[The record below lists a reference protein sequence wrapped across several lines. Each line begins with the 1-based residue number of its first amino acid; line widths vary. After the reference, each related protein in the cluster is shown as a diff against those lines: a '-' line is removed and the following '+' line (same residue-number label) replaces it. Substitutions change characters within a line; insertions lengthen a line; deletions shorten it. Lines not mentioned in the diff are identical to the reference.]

1 MASNKQY
8 WRGFAELED
17 NTLIEKLET
26 SNEFPEN
33 LPTDEFLGNKQGLD
47 TTKTSRRDFLKF
59 VGFSTAAATLASCE
73 GPVIKSIPYVI
84 KPEDVTPGVASYYAT
99 TLMNNGD
106 FASIL
111 VKTREGRP
119 IKIEA
124 NDSAKYYGATSARV
138 QGSVLSLYNNERLKT
153 PFVKGKEA
161 DFYEADKFVM
171 AGLYKAAGA
180 GKQIVILTPSYPSP
194 SFKKLVEDFKT
205 KFPTAKQVVYDAISD
220 SAAIDAYEEFA
231 GVRALP
237 SYDLE
242 RAKLLVSFGADF
254 LGDWNGGGYEKSYI
268 EGRKPGKD
276 MARHIQVEANMS
288 MTGANADTRFP
299 MKPTNV
305 EKTLANVY
313 QILTGGSSTD
323 KVAGAIAKEIKGAGS
338 NAVVLADGSKEAYTI
353 AYAINAL
360 INSQVIN
367 TSKAVLVKESNDKVF
382 NQFVADLKAGQV
394 GAVLNFNTNIAYSAP
409 NSAEIKEALKKAD
422 LRVSF
427 NILKDETSDVMN
439 VLMPSTHWL
448 ESWGDANPVT
458 GVYTLM
464 QPTIRPLFKGIRQ
477 FEDSLMKWAD
487 IAGTYYDYMKANW
500 DGAILAKSSI
510 SKFNKALYD
519 GVIETSDTF
528 TAGTATG
535 TVATAVSKLA
545 ASKAGATELLLYTK
559 AGIGNGSEFHNPWM
573 QEFPDP
579 ISRTSWDNYVTMSY
593 ADAKEHGLLNTNEMN
608 GAMNGGYINLT
619 IGKTKIEKIP
629 VLVQPG
635 QAKGSLGLAVGYGQ
649 QSPKLAEAIGQKDT
663 IGVNAYPAYKNFNK
677 AQNVSFEKVSGQHGF
692 ACIQLQNT
700 LMGRD
705 KIMRE
710 VTLADFINKKPEEW
724 NEVET
729 LATHNGKE
737 HVSTIDLWTSF
748 DRSSGH
754 YFNMSIDLSACTGC
768 GACVISCTAENNV
781 PVVGKHEIR
790 VSRDMQWLRI
800 DRYYSSDPTFEEDA
814 ERAENFSGLTE
825 NLSGYGELEIPQ
837 AENPQVAFQPVM
849 CQHCNHAP
857 CETVCPVAAT
867 SHGKQGQNQM
877 AYNRCV
883 GTRYCANNCPYKVR
897 RFNWFNYANN
907 DQFNF
912 NMNNDMGRMVL
923 NPDVAVRSRGVME
936 KCSMCIQMTQA
947 TILKAK
953 REGRA
958 VNTDEFKVACS
969 TACPTNA
976 IVFGDINNENDEIVA
991 KLQDKRQYYLLEHIG
1006 TKPNM
1011 FYQVKVRNTGK
1022 KS

>member
-33 LPTDEFLGNKQGLD
+33 LPTDEFLGNKEGLD

-73 GPVIKSIPYVI
+73 GPVIKSIPYVV
-84 KPEDVTPGVASYYAT
+84 KPEDITPGVANYYAT

-106 FASIL
+106 FASVL

-119 IKIEA
+119 IKIEV
-124 NDSAKYYGATSARV
+124 NDTAKYFGLSSARI
-138 QGSVLSLYNNERLKT
+138 QGSVLSLYNSERLKT
-153 PFVKGKEA
+153 PFIKGKEA
-161 DFYEADKFVM
+161 SFSEVDKFVTS
-171 AGLYKAAGA
+171 GLAKAVEA

-194 SFKKLVEDFKT
+194 SFKKLVKDFKV
-205 KFPTAKQVVYDAISD
+205 KYPTAKQVIYDAVSD
-220 SAAIDAYEEFA
+220 SAAIDAYEEFS
-231 GVRALP
+231 GTRALP
-237 SYDLE
+237 FYALE
-242 RAKLLVSFGADF
+242 KAKLVVSFGADF
-254 LGDWNGGGYEKSYI
+254 LGDWNGGGYEKAYASS
-268 EGRKPGKD
+268 RKPGKN
-276 MARHIQVEANMS
+276 MARHIQIEANMS
-288 MTGANADTRFP
+288 ITGANADTRFP

-305 EKTLANVY
+305 EKTLAHVY
-313 QILTGGSSTD
+313 EILTGGNSTD
-323 KVAGAIAKEIKGAGS
+323 KIASAIAQEIKTAGS
-338 NAVVLADGSKEAYTI
+338 NAVVLVEGSKEAHSI
-353 AYAINAL
+353 GYAINAL
-360 INSQVIN
+360 INSQVVN
-367 TSKAVLVKESNDKVF
+367 TSKAVLIKESNDKTF
-382 NQFVADLKAGQV
+382 NQFVTDLKARQI
-394 GAVLNFNTNIAYSAP
+394 GAVLNFNTNIVYSYPEA
-409 NSAEIKEALKKAD
+409 SEIKAALKKVD
-422 LRVSF
+422 LTVSF
-427 NILKDETSDVMN
+427 NLLRDETSEVMN
-439 VLMPSTHWL
+439 VLVPSTHWL

-458 GVYTLM
+458 GSYTLT

-477 FEDSLMKWAD
+477 FEESLMKWSG
-487 IAGTYYDYMKANW
+487 IEGTYYDYLKANW
-500 DGAILAKSSI
+500 DETILAKSSV
-510 SKFNKALYD
+510 SKFNKALYE
-519 GVIETSDTF
+519 GVIETSDAFVTE
-528 TAGTATG
+528 TSAIS
-535 TVATAVSKLA
+535 VETAVSKL
-545 ASKAGATELLLYTK
+545 SSIKAGITELSLYTK
-559 AGIGNGSEFHNPWM
+559 AGIGNGTEFHNPWM

-593 ADAKEHGLLNTNEMN
+593 ADAKEHGLLNTHEMN
-608 GAMNGGYINLT
+608 GAMNGSYINLT
-619 IGKTKIEKIP
+619 VGKTKIEKIP

-635 QAKGSLGLAVGYGQ
+635 QAKGSLGLALGYGQ
-649 QSPKLAEAIGQKDT
+649 KSPKLAEAIGEKDT
-663 IGVNAYPAYKNFNK
+663 IGVNAYPAYKDFNK
-677 AQNVSFEKVSGQHGF
+677 SQSVSFEKVGGQHGF

-710 VTLADFINKKPEEW
+710 VTLADFINEKSEVW
-724 NEVET
+724 NPVET

-748 DRSSGH
+748 DRSNGH

-768 GACVISCTAENNV
+768 GSCVVSCTAENNV

-800 DRYYSSDPTFEEDA
+800 DRYYSSESTFKGDA
-814 ERAENFSGLTE
+814 EQSDNFSGLSE

-907 DQFNF
+907 DQFDF
-912 NMNNDMGRMVL
+912 NMNDDMGRMVL

-953 REGRA
+953 KEGRA
-958 VNTDEFKVACS
+958 VDVDEFKVACA

-976 IVFGDINNENDEIVA
+976 IVFGDINNEKDEVYA

>member
-17 NTLIEKLET
+17 NTLIEKLEA
-26 SNEFPEN
+26 SNEFTEN

-84 KPEDVTPGVASYYAT
+84 KPEDVTPGVANYYAT

-124 NDSAKYYGATSARV
+124 NDTAKYYGTTSARV
-138 QGSVLSLYNNERLKT
+138 QGSVLSLYNSERLKT
-153 PFVKGKEA
+153 PFINGEETNFAEV
-161 DFYEADKFVM
+161 DKFVVS
-171 AGLYKAAGA
+171 GLAKAMGA

-194 SFKKLVEDFKT
+194 SFKKLIEDFKA
-205 KFPTAKQVVYDAISD
+205 KYPTTKQVVYDAFSD
-220 SAAIDAYEEFA
+220 SAAIDAYEEVT

-242 RAKLLVSFGADF
+242 KAKLVVSFGADF
-254 LGDWNGGGYEKSYI
+254 LGDWNGGGYEKAYAK
-268 EGRKPGKD
+268 GRKPGKD

-288 MTGANADTRFP
+288 MTGANADTRFAV
-299 MKPTNV
+299 KPSKV
-305 EKTLANVY
+305 EKTLVEVY
-313 QILTGGSSTD
+313 QALTGGSAKD
-323 KVAGAIAKEIKGAGS
+323 KVATAIAKEIKEAGS
-338 NAVVLADGSKEAYTI
+338 KAVVLVDGSKEAYAL
-353 AYAINAL
+353 AYAINTL
-360 INSQVIN
+360 MSSQVVN
-367 TSKAVLVKESNDKVF
+367 ASKAVLVKESNDKAF

-394 GAVLNFNTNIAYSAP
+394 GAVLNFNTNIVYSAP
-409 NSAEIKEALKKAD
+409 NAAEIKEALKKAE
-422 LRVSF
+422 LRISF
-427 NILKDETSDVMN
+427 NIVQDETSASMN
-439 VLMPSTHWL
+439 VLVPSMHWL

-464 QPTIRPLFKGIRQ
+464 QPVIRPLFKGTRQ
-477 FEDSLMKWAD
+477 FEESLMKWAGVE
-487 IAGTYYDYMKANW
+487 GTYYDYVKANW
-500 DGAILAKSSI
+500 EGSILGKTSI
-510 SKFNKALYD
+510 SKFNQALYD
-519 GVIETSDTF
+519 GVVEASDAF
-528 TAGTATG
+528 AA
-535 TVATAVSKLA
+535 TVAAGNTANAISKINAVKEGAVELA
-545 ASKAGATELLLYTK
+545 LYTK
-559 AGIGNGSEFHNPWM
+559 TGIGNGNEFHNPWL

-579 ISRTSWDNYVTMSY
+579 ITRTSWDNYATMSY
-593 ADAKEHGLLNTNEMN
+593 ADAKEHGLLNTNEVN
-608 GAMNGGYINLT
+608 GAMNGGYITIT
-619 IGKTKIEKIP
+619 IGKTKLENVP

-635 QAKGSLGLAVGYGQ
+635 QAQGSLGLAVGYGQ
-649 QSPKLAEAIGQKDT
+649 QSTKLAEAIGQKET
-663 IGVNAYPAYKNFNK
+663 IGINAYPAYQNFSK
-677 AQNVSFEKVSGQHGF
+677 TQTVSFEKTSGEHHF

-710 VTLADFINKKPEEW
+710 VTLEDFINKKPEEW

-737 HVSTIDLWTSF
+737 HVSTVDLWTSF
-748 DRSSGH
+748 DRSTGH
-754 YFNMSIDLSACTGC
+754 HFNMSIDLSACTGC
-768 GACVISCTAENNV
+768 GACVVSCTAENNV

-800 DRYYSSDPTFEEDA
+800 DRYYSSDATFAEDA
-814 ERAENFSGLTE
+814 ERAENFSGLSE
-825 NLSGYGELEIPQ
+825 NLSGFSELEIP

-877 AYNRCV
+877 AYNRCI

-907 DQFNF
+907 DEFNF
-912 NMNNDMGRMVL
+912 NMNDDMGRMVL

-953 REGRA
+953 KEGRA
-958 VNTDEFKVACS
+958 VEADEFKTACS

-976 IVFGDINNENDEIVA
+976 IVFGDVNNEKDEVYA
-991 KLQDKRQYYLLEHIG
+991 KLQDKRQYYLLEHVG

-1011 FYQVKVRNTGK
+1011 FYQVKVRNTAK

>member
-17 NTLIEKLET
+17 KTLIEKLET

-33 LPTDEFLGNKQGLD
+33 LPTDEFLSEKQGLD

-84 KPEDVTPGVASYYAT
+84 KPEDVTPGVANYYAT

-124 NDSAKYYGATSARV
+124 NNTAKHFGSTSARV
-138 QGSVLSLYNNERLKT
+138 QGSVLSLYNNERLKN
-153 PFVKGKEA
+153 PSINGKETNFA
-161 DFYEADKFVM
+161 EVDQFVA
-171 AGLYKAAGA
+171 AGLTKAATT

-194 SFKKLVEDFKT
+194 SFKKLVEKFKE
-205 KFPTAKQVVYDAISD
+205 KYPTTKQVVYDAISE
-220 SAAIDAYEEFA
+220 SAAIDAYEEFE
-231 GVRALP
+231 GTRALP
-237 SYDLE
+237 LYELE
-242 RAKLLVSFGADF
+242 KAKLIVSFGADF
-254 LGDWNGGGYEKSYI
+254 LGDWNGGGYERAYMA
-268 EGRKPGKD
+268 GRKPGKN

-288 MTGANADTRFP
+288 LTGANADTRFA
-299 MKPTNV
+299 MQPTHV

-313 QILTGGSSTD
+313 LALTNSSTD
-323 KVAGAIAKEIKGAGS
+323 KIANAIAKEIKAAGN
-338 NAVVLADGSKEAYTI
+338 NAVVLVDGSKEAHAI
-353 AYAINAL
+353 AHAINAL
-360 INSQVIN
+360 INSQAIN
-367 TSKAVLVKESNDKVF
+367 TSKAVLVKESNNKTF
-382 NQFVADLKAGQV
+382 NQFVNDLKAGQV
-394 GAVLNFNTNIAYSAP
+394 GAILNFNTNIVYSAP
-409 NSAEIKEALKKAD
+409 NSDEIKEAFKKAD

-439 VLMPSTHWL
+439 VLAPSTHWL

-458 GVYTLM
+458 GMYTLM

-477 FEDSLMKWAD
+477 FEESLLKWAD
-487 IAGTYYDYMKANW
+487 ITGSYYDYIKAHW
-500 DGAILAKSSI
+500 EESILGKSSI
-510 SKFNKALYD
+510 SQFNKALYD
-519 GVIETSDTF
+519 GVVETSDTSF
-528 TAGTATG
+528 ETENSITNIQ
-535 TVATAVSKLA
+535 TAVSKLA
-545 ASKAGATELLLYTK
+545 TSKAGKTELVLYAK
-559 AGIGNGSEFHNPWM
+559 AGIGNGNEFHNPWM

-579 ISRTSWDNYVTMSY
+579 ISRTTWDNYVTMSY
-593 ADAKEHGLLNTNEMN
+593 ADAKEHGLVNTNQMD
-608 GAMNGGYINLT
+608 GSMNGGYINLT

-649 QSPKLAEAIGQKDT
+649 RSPKLAEAVGQKDT
-663 IGVNAYPAYKNFNK
+663 IGINAYPAYQNFSK
-677 AQNVSFEKVSGQHGF
+677 KQNVLFEKIAGQHEF
-692 ACIQLQNT
+692 ACVQLHNT

-710 VTLADFINKKPEEW
+710 VTLADFVNKKPKAW
-724 NEVET
+724 NPPET
-729 LATHNGKE
+729 LDTHNGKE
-737 HVSTIDLWTSF
+737 HVSTIGLWTGF

-754 YFNMSIDLSACTGC
+754 HFNMSIDLSACTGC
-768 GACVISCTAENNV
+768 GACVISCNAENNV
-781 PVVGKHEIR
+781 PVVGKHEVR
-790 VSRDMQWLRI
+790 VSRDMHWLRI
-800 DRYYSSDPTFEEDA
+800 DRYYSSDTTFEKDA
-814 ERAENFSGLTE
+814 ERSDNFSGLSE
-825 NLSGYGELEIPQ
+825 NLSGYGALEIP
-837 AENPQVAFQPVM
+837 AENPQIAFQPVM

-877 AYNRCV
+877 AYNRCI

-907 DQFNF
+907 DQFDF
-912 NMNNDMGRMVL
+912 NMNDDMGRMVL
-923 NPDVAVRSRGVME
+923 NPDVAIRSRGVME

-953 REGRA
+953 KEGRA
-958 VNTDEFKVACS
+958 VNADEFKVACS
-969 TACPTNA
+969 TACSTNA
-976 IVFGDINNENDEIVA
+976 IVFGDINNKEDEVYA
-991 KLQDKRQYYLLEHIG
+991 KLHDKRQYYLLEHVG

>member
-17 NTLIEKLET
+17 NTLIEKLEA

-33 LPTDEFLGNKQGLD
+33 LPTDEFLGDKQGLD

-84 KPEDVTPGVASYYAT
+84 KPEDVTPGVANYYAT

-124 NDSAKYYGATSARV
+124 NDTAKYYGTTSARV
-138 QGSVLSLYNNERLKT
+138 QGSVLSLYNSERLKT
-153 PFVKGKEA
+153 PFINGEETNFTEV
-161 DFYEADKFVM
+161 DKFVVS
-171 AGLYKAAGA
+171 GLAKAMGA

-194 SFKKLVEDFKT
+194 SFKKLIEDFKV
-205 KFPTAKQVVYDAISD
+205 KYPTAKQVVYDAFSD
-220 SAAIDAYEEFA
+220 SAAIDAYEEVT

-242 RAKLLVSFGADF
+242 KAKLVVSFGADF
-254 LGDWNGGGYEKSYI
+254 LGDWNGGGYEKAYI
-268 EGRKPGKD
+268 KGRKPGKD

-288 MTGANADTRFP
+288 MTGANADTRFAV
-299 MKPTNV
+299 KPSKV
-305 EKTLANVY
+305 EKTLAEVY
-313 QILTGGSSTD
+313 QALTGGSAKD
-323 KVAGAIAKEIKGAGS
+323 KAAAAIAKEIKEAGS
-338 NAVVLADGSKEAYTI
+338 KAVVLADGSKEAYAL
-353 AYAINAL
+353 AYAINTL
-360 INSQVIN
+360 ISSQVVN
-367 TSKAVLVKESNDKVF
+367 TSKVVLVKESNDKAF
-382 NQFVADLKAGQV
+382 NQFVADLKSGQV
-394 GAVLNFNTNIAYSAP
+394 GAVLNFNTNIVYSAP
-409 NSAEIKEALKKAD
+409 NAAEIKEALKKAE

-427 NILKDETSDVMN
+427 NIVQDETSTSMN
-439 VLMPSTHWL
+439 VLVPSLHWL

-464 QPTIRPLFKGIRQ
+464 QPIIRPLFKGTRQ
-477 FEDSLMKWAD
+477 FEESLMKWTGVE
-487 IAGTYYDYMKANW
+487 GTYYDYVKANW
-500 DGAILAKSSI
+500 EGSILEKTSI
-510 SKFNKALYD
+510 SKFNQALYD
-519 GVIETSDTF
+519 GVVEASDAF
-528 TAGTATG
+528 AA
-535 TVATAVSKLA
+535 TVATGNTANAISKINAVKEGVVELA
-545 ASKAGATELLLYTK
+545 LYTK
-559 AGIGNGSEFHNPWM
+559 TGIGNGNEFHNPWL

-579 ISRTSWDNYVTMSY
+579 ITRTSWDNYATMSY
-593 ADAKEHGLLNTNEMN
+593 ADAKEHGLLNTNEVN
-608 GAMNGGYINLT
+608 GAMNGGYINIT
-619 IGKTKIEKIP
+619 IGKIKLENVP

-635 QAKGSLGLAVGYGQ
+635 QAQGSLGLAVGYGQ
-649 QSPKLAEAIGQKDT
+649 QSTKLAEAIGQKET
-663 IGVNAYPAYKNFNK
+663 IGINAYPAYQKFSK
-677 AQNVSFEKVSGQHGF
+677 TQTVSFEKTSGEHHF

-710 VTLADFINKKPEEW
+710 VTLEDFINKKPEEW

-729 LATHNGKE
+729 LVTHNGKE
-737 HVSTIDLWTSF
+737 HVSTVDLWTSF
-748 DRSSGH
+748 DRSTGH
-754 YFNMSIDLSACTGC
+754 HFNMSIDLSACTGC
-768 GACVISCTAENNV
+768 GACVVSCTAENNV

-800 DRYYSSDPTFEEDA
+800 DRYYSSDTTFAEDA
-814 ERAENFSGLTE
+814 EHAENFSGLSE
-825 NLSGYGELEIPQ
+825 NLSGFSELEIP

-907 DQFNF
+907 DEFNF
-912 NMNNDMGRMVL
+912 NMNDDMGRMVL

-953 REGRA
+953 KEGRA
-958 VNTDEFKVACS
+958 VEADEFKTACS

-976 IVFGDINNENDEIVA
+976 IVFGDVNNEKDEVYA
-991 KLQDKRQYYLLEHIG
+991 KLQDKRQYYLLEHVG

-1011 FYQVKVRNTGK
+1011 FYQVKVRNTTK

>member
-1 MASNKQY
+1 MASNKKY

-17 NTLIEKLET
+17 DTLIEKLET
-26 SNEFPEN
+26 SNEFSEN
-33 LPTDEFLGNKQGLD
+33 LPTDEFLGNKKGLD

-73 GPVIKSIPYVI
+73 GPVIKSIPYII
-84 KPEDVTPGVASYYAT
+84 KPEDITPGVANYYAT

-124 NDSAKYYGATSARV
+124 NNTAKYYGTTSARV
-138 QGSVLSLYNNERLKT
+138 QGSVLSLYNSERLKN
-153 PFVKGKEA
+153 PFIDDKEA
-161 DFYEADKFVM
+161 TFEEADKYIVS
-171 AGLYKAAGA
+171 GLVKAVRS

-194 SFKKLVEDFKT
+194 SFKKLVEDFKI
-205 KFPTAKQVVYDAISD
+205 KYPTAKQVVYDAVSE
-220 SAAIDAYEEFA
+220 SAAIDAYEEIT

-242 RAKLLVSFGADF
+242 KAKLIVSFGADF
-254 LGDWNGGGYEKSYI
+254 LGDWNGGGYEKPYI
-268 EGRKPGKD
+268 KGRKPGKN

-288 MTGANADTRFP
+288 ITGANADTRIP
-299 MKPTNV
+299 MQPTQV

-313 QILTGGSSTD
+313 QALIGSSSD
-323 KVAGAIAKEIKGAGS
+323 KVVNAIAQEIKEAG
-338 NAVVLADGSKEAYTI
+338 NKAVVLVDGSKEAYTI
-353 AYAINAL
+353 AYAMNAL
-360 INSQVIN
+360 IGSQVVN
-367 TSKAVLVKESNDKVF
+367 SSKSVLLKESNDKTF
-382 NQFVADLKAGQV
+382 NQFITDLKAGQV
-394 GAVLNFNTNIAYSAP
+394 GAVLNFNTNIIYASP
-409 NSAEIKEALKKAD
+409 NASELKVALKRAD
-422 LRVSF
+422 LRVSC
-427 NILKDETSDVMN
+427 NLLKDETGEVMN
-439 VLMPSTHWL
+439 VLVPSTHWL

-458 GVYTLM
+458 SVYTLM

-477 FEDSLMKWAD
+477 FEDSLMKWAG
-487 IAGTYYDYMKANW
+487 ITGTYYDYIKAHW
-500 DGAILAKSSI
+500 EESVLEKSSV

-519 GVIETSDTF
+519 GVVETTDVFIGGVNPGS
-528 TAGTATG
+528 
-535 TVATAVSKLA
+535 VSSAVSKLTTA
-545 ASKAGATELLLYTK
+545 KAGKTELSLYIK
-559 AGIGNGSEFHNPWM
+559 SGIGNGHEFHNPWL
-573 QEFPDP
+573 QEFSDP

-593 ADAKEHGLLNTNEMN
+593 ADAKENGLLNTNVMD
-608 GAMNGGYINLT
+608 GAMNGGYVNLT
-619 IGKTKIEKIP
+619 IGKTVIKKIP

-635 QAKGSLGLAVGYGQ
+635 QAKGSIGLALGYGQ
-649 QSPKLAEAIGQKDT
+649 HSPKLAEAIGQKDT
-663 IGVNAYPAYKNFNK
+663 IGVNAYPAYQNFSK
-677 AQNVSFEKVSGQHGF
+677 TQAVSFEKVSGEHEF

-710 VTLADFINKKPEEW
+710 VTLEDFINEKPEVW
-724 NEVET
+724 NPAET

-737 HVSTIDLWTSF
+737 HVSTVDLWTSF

-754 YFNMSIDLSACTGC
+754 HFNMSIDLSACTGC

-781 PVVGKHEIR
+781 PVVGKHEVR
-790 VSRDMQWLRI
+790 VSRDMQWLRV
-800 DRYYSSDPTFEEDA
+800 DRYYSADATFKEDA
-814 ERAENFSGLTE
+814 ERAENFSGLWE
-825 NLSGYGELEIPQ
+825 NLSGYGELEIP

-883 GTRYCANNCPYKVR
+883 GTRYCANNCPYKIR

-912 NMNNDMGRMVL
+912 NMNDDMGRMVL

-936 KCSMCIQMTQA
+936 KCSMCIQMTQE

-953 REGRA
+953 KEGRA
-958 VNTDEFKVACS
+958 VKTDEFKVACS
-969 TACPTNA
+969 TACPTDA
-976 IVFGDINNENDEIVA
+976 IVFGDINNKKDEVYA
-991 KLQDKRQYYLLEHIG
+991 KLQDKRQYYLLEHVG

-1011 FYQVKVRNTGK
+1011 FYQVKVRNEKK